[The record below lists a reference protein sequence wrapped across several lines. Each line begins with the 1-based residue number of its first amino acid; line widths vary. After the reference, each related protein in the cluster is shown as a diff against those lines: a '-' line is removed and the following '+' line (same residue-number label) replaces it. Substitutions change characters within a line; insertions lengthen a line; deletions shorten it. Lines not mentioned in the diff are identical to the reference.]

1 MCCEEFSTIDVSL
14 IPPSMTPDVVQVVLD
29 IPGGSVSLALARFCS
44 STPVPARPLR
54 LVQTSW
60 LGAIAPPEGI

>member
-29 IPGGSVSLALARFCS
+29 IPGGSVSLALARLS
-44 STPVPARPLR
+44 
-54 LVQTSW
+54 
-60 LGAIAPPEGI
+60 